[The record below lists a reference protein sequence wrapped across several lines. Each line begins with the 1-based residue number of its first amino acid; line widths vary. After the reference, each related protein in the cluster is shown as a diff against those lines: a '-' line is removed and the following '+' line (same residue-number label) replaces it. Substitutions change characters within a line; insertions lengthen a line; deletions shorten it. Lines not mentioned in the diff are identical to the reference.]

1 MHMHQSQGHA
11 ALYGRIINFL
21 ANFDKIDLL
30 TPLMTFDPDE
40 KKYTCTQTK
49 CIVPV

>member
-1 MHMHQSQGHA
+1 M
-11 ALYGRIINFL
+11 LYGQITNFL
-21 ANFDKIDLL
+21 AYFDEIDHL

-40 KKYTCTQTK
+40 KKYTYTQTK

>member
-1 MHMHQSQGHA
+1 MVM
-11 ALYGRIINFL
+11 LCYTVKLLIFL
-21 ANFDKIDLL
+21 AYFDEIDHL

-40 KKYTCTQTK
+40 KKYTYTQTK